1 MRTKQIALT
10 IFSIAFLLGACG
22 GSAPSLGSQLGGETW
37 VLTAYNDTPPI
48 AGTEVTLRFEE
59 GQVSGNAGC
68 NQYGGGYQIDGDA
81 IRFDALFNTEM
92 ACLDPEGR
100 MEQERVYLELLGS
113 ADRIALDG
121 GVLTFFSG
129 SQPILTFERE

>member
-10 IFSIAFLLGACG
+10 LLTIAFLLGACG
-22 GSAPSLGSQLGGETW
+22 GSAASLASQLGGETW

-48 AGTEVTLRFEE
+48 AETQVTLQFEE

-92 ACLDPEGR
+92 ACLDTAGL
-100 MEQERVYLELLGS
+100 MEQERVYLELLGG
-113 ADRIALDG
+113 ADRIALED
-121 GVLTFFSG
+121 GVLTLFSG
-129 SQPILTFERE
+129 SQRVLTFERQ